1 MDKIDDNGGFLET
14 RSAPLYDELLGVG
27 VPVLREPI
35 PMRLAVVRQH
45 PVVDVPV
52 NLALE
57 LPLRRESLLVFP
69 VEIVAKPKQDDKVNT
84 YSAFTLELEGSRRLP
99 NSVSGSKIGSPTQLS

>member
-1 MDKIDDNGGFLET
+1 MDKIDDNGEFLET
-14 RSAPLYDELLGVG
+14 RDAPLYDELLSVG

-35 PMRLAVVRQH
+35 ALGLTVVRQH

-69 VEIVAKPKQDDKVNT
+69 VEIVAEPKQGDIKVNT
-84 YSAFTLELEGSRRLP
+84 
-99 NSVSGSKIGSPTQLS
+99 

>member
-1 MDKIDDNGGFLET
+1 MDKIDDNGEFLET
-14 RSAPLYDELLGVG
+14 RNGPLYDELLGV
-27 VPVLREPI
+27 VVAVLREPI
-35 PMRLAVVRQH
+35 PLRLPVVRQH

-69 VEIVAKPKQDDKVNT
+69 VEIVAEPKQGDKVNT
-84 YSAFTLELEGSRRLP
+84 
-99 NSVSGSKIGSPTQLS
+99 

>member
-14 RSAPLYDELLGVG
+14 RNRPLYDELLGVD

-35 PMRLAVVRQH
+35 PLRLAVVRQH

-69 VEIVAKPKQDDKVNT
+69 VEIVAEPKQDDKVKAQ
-84 YSAFTLELEGSRRLP
+84 SALSLELYNEVPRSFHIHR
-99 NSVSGSKIGSPTQLS
+99 

>member
-14 RSAPLYDELLGVG
+14 RDAPLYDELLGVD

-35 PMRLAVVRQH
+35 PLRLAVFRQH

-69 VEIVAKPKQDDKVNT
+69 VEIVAEPKQGDGDDKHIKRFLT
-84 YSAFTLELEGSRRLP
+84 RAGRFTKIARF
-99 NSVSGSKIGSPTQLS
+99 SK

>member
-1 MDKIDDNGGFLET
+1 MDKIDDNGKFLET
-14 RSAPLYDELLGVG
+14 RSAPLYDELLGV
-27 VPVLREPI
+27 VVAVLSELAL
-35 PMRLAVVRQH
+35 RLPVVRQH

-69 VEIVAKPKQDDKVNT
+69 VEIVAGAKQGDFKVNT
-84 YSAFTLELEGSRRLP
+84 
-99 NSVSGSKIGSPTQLS
+99 

>member
-27 VPVLREPI
+27 VPVLRELAF
-35 PMRLAVVRQH
+35 RLAVVRQH

-69 VEIVAKPKQDDKVNT
+69 VEIVAEPKQGDIKVNT
-84 YSAFTLELEGSRRLP
+84 
-99 NSVSGSKIGSPTQLS
+99 